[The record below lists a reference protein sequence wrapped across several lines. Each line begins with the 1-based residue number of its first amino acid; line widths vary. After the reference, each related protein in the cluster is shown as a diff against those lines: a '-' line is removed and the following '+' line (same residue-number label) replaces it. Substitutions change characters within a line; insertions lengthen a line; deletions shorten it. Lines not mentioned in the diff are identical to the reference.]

1 MSGHR
6 IERINEQIKKEL
18 AVLVPQLKDPRI
30 PHFLSVTEVKT
41 SADLKTARVYVSIMD
56 SNESDVIKGLNSSA
70 GHLRSLLASNLKLRY
85 TPMLDFHIDNSIKY
99 GMEIDRKLSE
109 LRLDKDNEQ

>member
-41 SADLKTARVYVSIMD
+41 SADLKTARV
-56 SNESDVIKGLNSSA
+56 
-70 GHLRSLLASNLKLRY
+70 
-85 TPMLDFHIDNSIKY
+85 
-99 GMEIDRKLSE
+99 
-109 LRLDKDNEQ
+109 